1 LKYLCHD
8 RPPHFS
14 LLRSRQVPRHVW
26 PTTRNCRRRIQAVA
40 RRGSMCL
47 ERASEPT
54 SHPAVDLADLATN
67 ENTKRWLSSHR
78 PAEMEMSVRRQI
90 YITLD
95 EAMLAVKL
103 HTSALQR
110 SLVHTSNT

>member
-1 LKYLCHD
+1 MCD
-8 RPPHFS
+8 
-14 LLRSRQVPRHVW
+14 Q
-26 PTTRNCRRRIQAVA
+26 RRAI
-40 RRGSMCL
+40 
-47 ERASEPT
+47 
-54 SHPAVDLADLATN
+54 AVDAFRLWLEKEACVWNGQASLHPILPLIWLIFATN

-110 SLVHTSNT
+110 SLLQTSNT